1 MWRKRLMHDSM
12 MDIMASMS
20 EIQALQEQIINIQ
33 RDALEKAFSLLCLH
47 ISTNEVESA
56 EAYRQMNKAA
66 ALREALDRKEA

>member
-1 MWRKRLMHDSM
+1 MHDSM

-47 ISTNEVESA
+47 ISTNEVETI

-66 ALREALDRKEA
+66 ALREALDRKEAK

>member
-47 ISTNEVESA
+47 ISTNEVETI